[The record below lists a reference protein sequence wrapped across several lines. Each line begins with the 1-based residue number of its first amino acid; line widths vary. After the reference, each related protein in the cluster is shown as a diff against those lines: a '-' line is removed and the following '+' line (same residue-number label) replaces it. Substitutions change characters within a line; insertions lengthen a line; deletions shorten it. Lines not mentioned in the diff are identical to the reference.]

1 MPPGTLA
8 EAGIDKNLAA
18 AASRTAAS
26 ASATAGQP
34 RAGGRIA
41 IVYLIVLGPF
51 YSVLFRALSLLYFGC
66 RRQSRHRSERWASHR
81 QRAHIED
88 AAVASGRHAVTLRLV
103 QMPATAASVSSEH
116 GRISSKGSDAFRPRT
131 PFISCSSL
139 LRSDARMVDLYRV
152 STGVEQSSGD
162 LHRAQVYVSS
172 AVLGGA
178 MVGARI
184 AFGPH
189 RK

>member
-1 MPPGTLA
+1 VSSSPARISPQARSSGGYGSWLGRDLESLDISSLHFA
-8 EAGIDKNLAA
+8 VAPDPVKVYIDE
-18 AASRTAAS
+18 T
-26 ASATAGQP
+26 G
-34 RAGGRIA
+34 
-41 IVYLIVLGPF
+41 
-51 YSVLFRALSLLYFGC
+51 LYFGC
-66 RRQSRHRSERWASHR
+66 RRQSRHRSERWALHG
-81 QRAHIED
+81 QRTHIED

-103 QMPATAASVSSEH
+103 QMPATAASVSSEQ

>member
-66 RRQSRHRSERWASHR
+66 
-81 QRAHIED
+81 
-88 AAVASGRHAVTLRLV
+88 
-103 QMPATAASVSSEH
+103 
-116 GRISSKGSDAFRPRT
+116 
-131 PFISCSSL
+131 
-139 LRSDARMVDLYRV
+139 
-152 STGVEQSSGD
+152 
-162 LHRAQVYVSS
+162 
-172 AVLGGA
+172 
-178 MVGARI
+178 
-184 AFGPH
+184 
-189 RK
+189 